1 MFRNLSLHLSYD
13 FAKRIASS
21 FLLKRNI
28 CSIQWILILLYLFV
42 VTVQSSLGIIL
53 FGLKSV
59 PKKNPLWRWVLIL
72 LWRHEERKRER
83 SPTRDNTLYQLPL
96 SCVFL
101 IKDMKGEDH
110 HQNSIRVLHPN
121 EIAIN
126 IEEIPF
132 RTAFNSW
139 SLADFCEHAR
149 GRSSGQLP
157 LRWEPGRQVSK

>member
-1 MFRNLSLHLSYD
+1 MQNPQC
-13 FAKRIASS
+13 
-21 FLLKRNI
+21 LL
-28 CSIQWILILLYLFV
+28 CLV
-42 VTVQSSLGIIL
+42 IL

-59 PKKNPLWRWVLIL
+59 PKKNPLWGSVLIL

-96 SCVFL
+96 SYVFL
-101 IKDMKGEDH
+101 IKDMIGEDH
-110 HQNSIRVLHPN
+110 DQNWQHPLSTSLGLCFFLIKDVIGVDHQQNSMRVLHPN
-121 EIAIN
+121 KIAIN

-139 SLADFCEHAR
+139 SPADLCEHAR

-157 LRWEPGRQVSK
+157 LRWEPGGQVSK